1 MPGVRLR
8 KSLVLVA
15 ALALATVVGA
25 GAAALLVS
33 GGRGGSARAAGGA
46 PQGSSVKTVVLGVPV
61 PAVVG
66 LRLDAAKRT
75 LEARGF
81 DHKVHGGG
89 LLGVLDDSNWV
100 VCRSAPAR
108 GTPMARGAR
117 IEVWVDR
124 QCS

>member
-1 MPGVRLR
+1 VPARR
-8 KSLVLVA
+8 SLALVA
-15 ALALATVVGA
+15 ALAVAVVLGA
-25 GAAALLVS
+25 GAAAVLVA
-33 GGRGGSARAAGGA
+33 GGSGGSARAAGAGA
-46 PQGSSVKTVVLGVPV
+46 ARGDAVRTVVLGVPV
-61 PAVVG
+61 PSVVG

-100 VCRSAPAR
+100 VCRASAAA
-108 GTPMARGAR
+108 GAPMARGAR
-117 IEVWVDR
+117 IEVWVER

>member
-1 MPGVRLR
+1 VPTRR
-8 KSLVLVA
+8 PLVLAA
-15 ALALATVVGA
+15 ALAVAVVLGA

-33 GGRGGSARAAGGA
+33 GGSGGSARAAGAAAADGQA
-46 PQGSSVKTVVLGVPV
+46 VKTVVLGVPV
-61 PAVVG
+61 PSVVG

-75 LEARGF
+75 LESRGF

-100 VCRSAPAR
+100 VCRASERA

-117 IEVWVDR
+117 IEVWVER
-124 QCS
+124 ACS